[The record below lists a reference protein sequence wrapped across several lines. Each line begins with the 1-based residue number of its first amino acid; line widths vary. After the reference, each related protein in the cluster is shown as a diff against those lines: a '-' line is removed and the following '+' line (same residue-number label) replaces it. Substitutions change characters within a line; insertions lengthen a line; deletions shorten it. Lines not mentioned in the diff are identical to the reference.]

1 MRTHKQSMAVEKYI
15 ATFRLRSLFNK
26 KQSHIQSGG
35 VMNIDSV
42 LSEIHN
48 KTFFNMYIGIN
59 AISDLVFYQTNIPP
73 KFLILE
79 LLTFLLIII
88 PYVIM
93 VLDSCFSW
101 TALSKFSY
109 FFASLC
115 GAVLFI
121 TVLIAKK
128 EWMDFREDG
137 KV

>member
-1 MRTHKQSMAVEKYI
+1 MEKYI

>member
-1 MRTHKQSMAVEKYI
+1 
-15 ATFRLRSLFNK
+15 
-26 KQSHIQSGG
+26 
-35 VMNIDSV
+35 
-42 LSEIHN
+42 
-48 KTFFNMYIGIN
+48 MYIGIN